1 MTWRDITIQQFEE
14 IQRAS
19 NLGLDETDL
28 TILIC
33 QILFPNEYFDLS
45 TPYTKIKKYS
55 LIINNLGDIKDLLLD
70 AESLKEVDIDCV
82 KLVFK
87 TQIEQLTTAEYMD
100 LAAYLKKKASI
111 VDFLSVIC
119 NKKDRDLLEKT
130 DCVTALSLYSLWINN
145 LGKIHQNFGQLFQ
158 PSDPEDGTPVTN
170 RLSKWGILP
179 YVMKVVE
186 ITNTKLDEVFDMPI
200 CEVFYL
206 TCYQLDV
213 DKLQKEQLEKWKR
226 QH

>member
-1 MTWRDITIQQFEE
+1 MTWRDITIRQFEE
-14 IQRAS
+14 VQKVS

-33 QILFPNEYFDLS
+33 QILFPDEYFDLT
-45 TPYTKIKKYS
+45 TPYGKIKKYF
-55 LIINNLGDIKDLLLD
+55 IAINNLGNIKDLLSD
-70 AESLKEVDIDCV
+70 ADSFQEIDIEGV
-82 KLVFK
+82 KLTFK
-87 TQIEQLTTAEYMD
+87 TQIEQLTTSDYMD
-100 LAAYLKKKASI
+100 LTAFLKKKASI

-119 NKKDRDLLEKT
+119 DKKDRNLLEKI
-130 DCVTALSLYSLWINN
+130 DCVTALSLYNHTISN
-145 LGKIHQNFGQLFQ
+145 LSKIHQNFGQLFQ
-158 PSDPEDGTPVTN
+158 PSETDDNTPPKN

-186 ITNTKLDEVFDMPI
+186 ITNTKLDEVFNMPI

>member
-1 MTWRDITIQQFEE
+1 MTWRDVTIKQFEE
-14 IQRAS
+14 VQKAS
-19 NLGLDETDL
+19 NFGLDETDL

-45 TPYTKIKKYS
+45 TPYSKIKKYS
-55 LIINNLGDIKDLLLD
+55 IAINNLGDIKDLLSD
-70 AESLKEVDIDCV
+70 VESLKEVDIEGV

-87 TQIEQLTTAEYMD
+87 TQIEQITTSEYMD
-100 LAAYLKKKASI
+100 LVAFLKNKASI
-111 VDFLSVIC
+111 VDILSVIC
-119 NKKDRDLLEKT
+119 DEKDRDLLEKI
-130 DCVTALSLYSLWINN
+130 DCVTALSLYSHTIDN

-158 PSDPEDGTPVTN
+158 PSDPEDDIPSTN

>member
-1 MTWRDITIQQFEE
+1 MTWRDITIKQFEE
-14 IQRAS
+14 VQKAS

-28 TILIC
+28 MVLIC
-33 QILFPNEYFDLS
+33 QIVFPSEYFDLS

-55 LIINNLGDIKDLLLD
+55 VIINNLGDIKDQLLD
-70 AESLKEVDIDCV
+70 SESLKEVDIEGV
-82 KLVFK
+82 KLIFK

-100 LAAYLKKKASI
+100 LVAFLKKKASI
-111 VDFLSVIC
+111 IDILSVIC
-119 NKKDRDLLEKT
+119 DKKDRDLLEKI

-158 PSDPEDGTPVTN
+158 STDPEGETSPAN